1 MLQKEFLLTE
11 ICFDTAEDKPS
22 EVCRLGYRYTV
33 NTGIPVIQVY
43 RSRRTG
49 IPVLGSPVPVKPKLS
64 SVRLPSVR
72 LRRERQLALAADLC
86 TQFKFWAG
94 LTPNFRKLLSN
105 FKFPNSPKF
114 QIPVV
119 IQKIWRSMVAV
130 SNSKF
135 PGNFLTK
142 FHH

>member
-1 MLQKEFLLTE
+1 MLQKELLLTE

-33 NTGIPVIQVY
+33 NTGTPVIQVY

-72 LRRERQLALAADLC
+72 LRRERDS
-86 TQFKFWAG
+86 
-94 LTPNFRKLLSN
+94 LLSDRAN
-105 FKFPNSPKF
+105 A
-114 QIPVV
+114 
-119 IQKIWRSMVAV
+119 QKRQSYHIGVKRPS
-130 SNSKF
+130 SRLLESQ
-135 PGNFLTK
+135 T
-142 FHH
+142 HHEGRLRLYILY